1 MVAGVAFI
9 ALCSASGFQSQRHE
23 LSQDIESQSA
33 SKAAGCR
40 KNRAKIVRIK
50 RCEGKTAKGLQKVVS
65 LLNYSPFSMRDS
77 CFLFFSSKRHCDSV
91 SRRRYGKQTS
101 RHSSHLLFFAI
112 RKTDH
117 SSSSPHA
124 TLQNC
129 LIRNTF

>member
-65 LLNYSPFSMRDS
+65 CLNLYN
-77 CFLFFSSKRHCDSV
+77 LFNEGLVVFFFDIV
-91 SRRRYGKQTS
+91 SLYHVG
-101 RHSSHLLFFAI
+101 
-112 RKTDH
+112 
-117 SSSSPHA
+117 
-124 TLQNC
+124 
-129 LIRNTF
+129 